1 MSEGEKKEEL
11 SIDDLASIYETR
23 MLEIANNANDIIKRR
38 LSGYIVDKS
47 ETENQELLMKDLLR
61 MEKAIKHIKR
71 IRGIEDDPEEVI
83 PGSDERVLAKVKK
96 MESSVPLI
104 TQKIN

>member
-83 PGSDERVLAKVKK
+83 LGSDERVLAKVKK